1 MSQRILVAIGNTHG
15 QHRRVLQRAA
25 ALAGESGRIELLH
38 ALGDAGR
45 LALGGSGRAL
55 LGLQRSLK
63 SSALRRLRHLAA
75 SPALRGIRVS
85 CRITEDYPVHEAIVR
100 RARHIGADLLIVDSH
115 GHTRAGRWLFGSVD
129 WELVRTCPC
138 PLLIVKPRAGRQRGP
153 VLAAIDPNHA
163 AAKPVALDRQIL
175 RAAHDISVRLKRP
188 LRAVHAWQPLTYLY
202 ASAPT
207 ETAPVWIP
215 PETDAQYEQTL
226 RRQGD
231 AELRRADLASAQIEY
246 LIGAPEEVLP
256 ELARK
261 SHAELIVMGAI
272 SRTGLERLMLGSTAQ
287 RVMDRVP
294 CDILVIKPRGFR
306 SPISRA
312 GRLAPPIIVPQP

>member
-1 MSQRILVAIGNTHG
+1 
-15 QHRRVLQRAA
+15 
-25 ALAGESGRIELLH
+25 
-38 ALGDAGR
+38 
-45 LALGGSGRAL
+45 
-55 LGLQRSLK
+55 
-63 SSALRRLRHLAA
+63 
-75 SPALRGIRVS
+75 
-85 CRITEDYPVHEAIVR
+85 
-100 RARHIGADLLIVDSH
+100 
-115 GHTRAGRWLFGSVD
+115 VD
-129 WELVRTCPC
+129 WELVRTCPG

-163 AAKPVALDRQIL
+163 AAKPAALDRQIL
-175 RAAHDISVRLKRP
+175 RAAHDISLRLKRP

-215 PETDAQYEQTL
+215 PESDAQYEQTL
-226 RRQGD
+226 RRLGD
-231 AELRRADLASAQIEY
+231 AELRHADLASGQVEFI
-246 LIGAPEEVLP
+246 IGTPEEVLP
-256 ELARK
+256 ELARQ

-294 CDILVIKPRGFR
+294 CDVLVIKPRGFR

-312 GRLAPPIIVPQP
+312 ARLAPPIVVPVP